1 MNNYVETMGGGQ
13 RRGGHGER
21 DGGAE
26 WHHRAVWLI
35 NIVEKKKF
43 FEHSE
48 LDETEL
54 LGIFLAKVS
63 VC

>member
-1 MNNYVETMGGGQ
+1 VETMGGGQ

-21 DGGAE
+21 DGRAE
-26 WHHRAVWLI
+26 WHHREVWLI
-35 NIVEKKKF
+35 NMVKKF

-54 LGIFLAKVS
+54 LGFFWLKSLFVKGL
-63 VC
+63 